1 MTVASIL
8 CAVVVSALS
17 LAVAFVNEARAIL
30 KFHSCLGVRVQC
42 WIKQIFC
49 LIQFCAFLQ
58 WGWGES
64 ESLHNSPKGCF
75 KLQHSFHTLF
85 LVHCCSW
92 DNTVSRRDVEENASF
107 MHIVNSFHTF
117 VFCACQDPM
126 DFYSNDTLSSA
137 YPAGGP
143 ALEPALMA
151 GPFLHKVWRN
161 IGHLV
166 LTSTGTWA
174 HQRTS

>member
-1 MTVASIL
+1 M
-8 CAVVVSALS
+8 
-17 LAVAFVNEARAIL
+17 
-30 KFHSCLGVRVQC
+30 
-42 WIKQIFC
+42 
-49 LIQFCAFLQ
+49 IQFQEVRKMQVLY
-58 WGWGES
+58 S
-64 ESLHNSPKGCF
+64 H
-75 KLQHSFHTLF
+75 
-85 LVHCCSW
+85 
-92 DNTVSRRDVEENASF
+92 

-117 VFCACQDPM
+117 VFCACRDTI
-126 DFYSNDTLSSA
+126 DFYSDDTLSSA

-174 HQRTS
+174 HQRTSWECCASCTSQQRCNPRHQSFFLVHVTVVLTSCSFIGKMCQNKASPAVNHLW